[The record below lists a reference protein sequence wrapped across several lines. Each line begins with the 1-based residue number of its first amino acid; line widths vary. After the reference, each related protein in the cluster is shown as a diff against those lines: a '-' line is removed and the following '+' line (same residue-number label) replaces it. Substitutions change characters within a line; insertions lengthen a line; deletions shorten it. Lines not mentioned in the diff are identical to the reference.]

1 LPTAAHPVIL
11 LGPLIVTRPSSHP
24 MYKAVLHFLE
34 NFGNVVGRVLMTLIY
49 FVAVAPV
56 AILYKL
62 FTDTLL
68 LKPPASTY
76 QPWSAV
82 NETLDDARRQD

>member
-1 LPTAAHPVIL
+1 MFQP
-11 LGPLIVTRPSSHP
+11 
-24 MYKAVLHFLE
+24 VLHFLE
-34 NFGNVVGRVLMTLIY
+34 NFGQVVGRVLMTLIY

-56 AILYKL
+56 AIVYRL

-68 LKPPASTY
+68 LKPPTSTY
-76 QPWSAV
+76 RDWSAV

>member
-1 LPTAAHPVIL
+1 MFKAL
-11 LGPLIVTRPSSHP
+11 
-24 MYKAVLHFLE
+24 YQAVLHFLE

-56 AILYKL
+56 AIVYKL
-62 FTDTLL
+62 FTDTLV
-68 LKPPASTY
+68 LKAPSSTFRE
-76 QPWSAV
+76 WSAV